1 MFSFCLE
8 VNKLRDRGTIKWTAS
23 TMMMPE
29 QTAMLEK
36 YFAEQEYKEK
46 SILDEQQLIEINMKL
61 QCALHNDLT
70 VEIEHSK
77 NHDYCYSKGKLKMIN
92 SNRST
97 LQLNDADHTE
107 IAFTNLLDV
116 TVL

>member
-1 MFSFCLE
+1 MQ
-8 VNKLRDRGTIKWTAS
+8 DRGTIKWTAS

-29 QTAMLEK
+29 QTAMLKK
-36 YFAEQEYKEK
+36 YFAETEHKEK
-46 SILDEQQLIEINMKL
+46 PILDEQQLADINMKL

-70 VEIEHSK
+70 VKVKHFK
-77 NHDYCYSKGKLKMIN
+77 NHDYYHVKGKLKMIN
-92 SNRST
+92 SKRCT

-107 IAFTNLLDV
+107 IAFENLLDV